1 MKNEFEKK
9 EVWLNSYP
17 IFLWLV
23 SEPLVGLI
31 DSKIA
36 SYIDIDVLAAVGIG
50 ETIYFVFIWIFIF
63 LAYGTTPY
71 VSSLQATKQIN
82 KLNYFISFGRKSSL
96 LIGILSAGLLIFVSS
111 QLINFFEPTPN
122 VSSKAISYLMLR
134 SLGLPFYLLNMHS
147 TAVLRG
153 MKYPKITLYSS
164 VIVGVS
170 NMVLSYFLGIVLNF
184 GITGIAVSSSIAF
197 FISSLYSTKV
207 LIDTQTQ
214 TTNSVISEEK
224 KEISKKFFSV
234 GFFIFIRSM
243 FLTLFMA
250 YLRNRASLMSMS
262 EIALQ
267 HVLLQLW
274 SFGYVFVDALA
285 IAAQTLV
292 AEHKAKFNLYK
303 NSKLKKYLNSL
314 TLKIAVFLFIISFIF
329 LENMVLLITDASLVS
344 IIDVELKILFALSLL
359 IGSFAFLW
367 DGVLLGLDKS
377 RQFSTLTVISSIFGF
392 LSCAYLLTQDN
403 SLSSLWI
410 GLNASLLSRA
420 LLGLLPPN
428 GGLIYSL

>member
-36 SYIDIDVLAAVGIG
+36 SYIDIDVLSAVGIG

-71 VSSLQATKQIN
+71 VSSLQATKQID

-96 LIGILSAGLLIFVSS
+96 LIGIVSAGLLIFVSS

-170 NMVLSYFLGIVLNF
+170 NVVLSYFFGIVLNF

-197 FISSLYSTKV
+197 LISSLYSTKV

-292 AEHKAKFNLYK
+292 AEYKVKFNLYK

-420 LLGLLPPN
+420 LLG
-428 GGLIYSL
+428 YYHQMED

>member
-36 SYIDIDVLAAVGIG
+36 SHIGIDVLSAVGIG

-71 VSSLQATKQIN
+71 VSSLQATKQID

-96 LIGILSAGLLIFVSS
+96 LIGIVSAGLLIFVSS

-170 NMVLSYFLGIVLNF
+170 NVVLSYFLGIVLNF

-292 AEHKAKFNLYK
+292 AEYKAKFNLYK

-367 DGVLLGLDKS
+367 DGILLGLDKS
-377 RQFSTLTVISSIFGF
+377 RQFSTLTVISSILGF
-392 LSCAYLLTQDN
+392 LSCAYLLIQDN

-420 LLGLLPPN
+420 LLGYYHQ
-428 GGLIYSL
+428 IED

>member
-36 SYIDIDVLAAVGIG
+36 SYIDIDVLSAVGIG

-96 LIGILSAGLLIFVSS
+96 LIGIVSAGLLIFVSS

-170 NMVLSYFLGIVLNF
+170 NVVLSYFLGIVLNF

-197 FISSLYSTKV
+197 LISSLYSTKV

-329 LENMVLLITDASLVS
+329 LENMVLLITDVSLVS

-420 LLGLLPPN
+420 LLG
-428 GGLIYSL
+428 YYHQMED

>member
-36 SYIDIDVLAAVGIG
+36 SYIDIDVLSAVGIG

-71 VSSLQATKQIN
+71 VSSLQATKQID

-96 LIGILSAGLLIFVSS
+96 LIGIVSAGLLIFVSS

-122 VSSKAISYLMLR
+122 VSSKAISYLILR

-170 NMVLSYFLGIVLNF
+170 NVVLSYFLGIVLNF

-292 AEHKAKFNLYK
+292 AEYKAKFNLYK

-314 TLKIAVFLFIISFIF
+314 TLKIAVFLFVISFIF
-329 LENMVLLITDASLVS
+329 LENMVLLITEISLVS
-344 IIDVELKILFALSLL
+344 IIDFELKILFALSLL

-420 LLGLLPPN
+420 LLG
-428 GGLIYSL
+428 YYHQMED

>member
-36 SYIDIDVLAAVGIG
+36 SYIDIDVLSAVGIG

-71 VSSLQATKQIN
+71 VSSLQATKQID

-96 LIGILSAGLLIFVSS
+96 LIGIVSAGLLIFVSS

-122 VSSKAISYLMLR
+122 VSSKAISYLILR

-170 NMVLSYFLGIVLNF
+170 NVVLSYFLGIVLNF

-197 FISSLYSTKV
+197 LISSLYSTKV

-292 AEHKAKFNLYK
+292 AEHKAKFNLYE

-392 LSCAYLLTQDN
+392 LSCAYLLTKDN

-420 LLGLLPPN
+420 LLG
-428 GGLIYSL
+428 YYHQMED

>member
-36 SYIDIDVLAAVGIG
+36 SHIGIDVLSAVGIG

-71 VSSLQATKQIN
+71 VSSLQATKQID

-96 LIGILSAGLLIFVSS
+96 LIGIVSAGLLIFVSS
-111 QLINFFEPTPN
+111 QLVNFFEPTPN
-122 VSSKAISYLMLR
+122 VSSKAISYLTLR

-170 NMVLSYFLGIVLNF
+170 NVVLSYFLGIVLNF
-184 GITGIAVSSSIAF
+184 GIIGIAVSSSIAF

-214 TTNSVISEEK
+214 TTNFVISEEK

-292 AEHKAKFNLYK
+292 AEYKAKFNLYK
-303 NSKLKKYLNSL
+303 NSELKKYLNIL
-314 TLKIAVFLFIISFIF
+314 TLKIAAFLFIISFMF
-329 LENMVLLITDASLVS
+329 LENMVLLITDVSLVS

-377 RQFSTLTVISSIFGF
+377 RQFSTLTVISSILGF

-410 GLNASLLSRA
+410 GLNASLVSRA
-420 LLGLLPPN
+420 LLG
-428 GGLIYSL
+428 YYHQMED

>member
-71 VSSLQATKQIN
+71 VSSLQATKQISN
-82 KLNYFISFGRKSSL
+82 LNYFISFGRKSSL

-122 VSSKAISYLMLR
+122 VSSKAISYLILR

-170 NMVLSYFLGIVLNF
+170 NVVLSYFLGIVLNF

-234 GFFIFIRSM
+234 GFFIFIRSK

-292 AEHKAKFNLYK
+292 AEYKAKFNLYK
-303 NSKLKKYLNSL
+303 NSELKKYLNSL
-314 TLKIAVFLFIISFIF
+314 TLKIAAFLFIISFIF
-329 LENMVLLITDASLVS
+329 LENMVLLITDVSLVS

-367 DGVLLGLDKS
+367 DGILLGLDKS
-377 RQFSTLTVISSIFGF
+377 RQFSTLTVISSILGF
-392 LSCAYLLTQDN
+392 LSCAYLLAQDN

-420 LLGLLPPN
+420 LLGYYHQ
-428 GGLIYSL
+428 IED

>member
-96 LIGILSAGLLIFVSS
+96 LIGIVSAGLLIFVSS

-164 VIVGVS
+164 LIVGVS
-170 NMVLSYFLGIVLNF
+170 NVVLSYFLGIVLNF

-197 FISSLYSTKV
+197 LISSLYSTKV
-207 LIDTQTQ
+207 LI
-214 TTNSVISEEK
+214 
-224 KEISKKFFSV
+224 
-234 GFFIFIRSM
+234 
-243 FLTLFMA
+243 
-250 YLRNRASLMSMS
+250 
-262 EIALQ
+262 
-267 HVLLQLW
+267 
-274 SFGYVFVDALA
+274 
-285 IAAQTLV
+285 
-292 AEHKAKFNLYK
+292 
-303 NSKLKKYLNSL
+303 
-314 TLKIAVFLFIISFIF
+314 
-329 LENMVLLITDASLVS
+329 
-344 IIDVELKILFALSLL
+344 
-359 IGSFAFLW
+359 
-367 DGVLLGLDKS
+367 
-377 RQFSTLTVISSIFGF
+377 
-392 LSCAYLLTQDN
+392 
-403 SLSSLWI
+403 
-410 GLNASLLSRA
+410 
-420 LLGLLPPN
+420 
-428 GGLIYSL
+428 

>member
-36 SYIDIDVLAAVGIG
+36 SYIDIDVLSAVGIG

-71 VSSLQATKQIN
+71 VSSLQATKQID

-96 LIGILSAGLLIFVSS
+96 LIGIVSAGLLIFVSS

-122 VSSKAISYLMLR
+122 VSSKAISYLILR

-170 NMVLSYFLGIVLNF
+170 NVVLSYFLGIVLNF

-197 FISSLYSTKV
+197 LISSLYSTKV

-292 AEHKAKFNLYK
+292 AEYKAKFNLYK

-420 LLGLLPPN
+420 LLG
-428 GGLIYSL
+428 YYHQMED

>member
-36 SYIDIDVLAAVGIG
+36 SYIDIDVLSAVGIG

-71 VSSLQATKQIN
+71 VSSLQATKQID

-96 LIGILSAGLLIFVSS
+96 LIGIVSAGLLIFVSS

-170 NMVLSYFLGIVLNF
+170 NVVLSYFLGIVLNF

-197 FISSLYSTKV
+197 LISSLYSTKV

-292 AEHKAKFNLYK
+292 AEYKAKFNLYK

-314 TLKIAVFLFIISFIF
+314 TLKIALFLFIISFIF
-329 LENMVLLITDASLVS
+329 LENMVLLITEASLVS

-392 LSCAYLLTQDN
+392 LSCAYLLTKDN

-420 LLGLLPPN
+420 LLG
-428 GGLIYSL
+428 YYHQMED

>member
-36 SYIDIDVLAAVGIG
+36 SYIDIDVLSAVGIG

-71 VSSLQATKQIN
+71 VSSLQATKQID

-96 LIGILSAGLLIFVSS
+96 LIGIVSAGLLIFVSS

-170 NMVLSYFLGIVLNF
+170 NVVLSYFLGIVLNF
-184 GITGIAVSSSIAF
+184 GITGIAISSSIAF
-197 FISSLYSTKV
+197 LISSLYSTKV

-314 TLKIAVFLFIISFIF
+314 TLKIALFLFVISFIF

-392 LSCAYLLTQDN
+392 LSCAYLLTKDN

-420 LLGLLPPN
+420 LLG
-428 GGLIYSL
+428 YYHQMED

>member
-36 SYIDIDVLAAVGIG
+36 SYIDIDVLSAVGIG

-71 VSSLQATKQIN
+71 VSSLQATKQID

-96 LIGILSAGLLIFVSS
+96 LIGIVSAGLLIFVSS

-122 VSSKAISYLMLR
+122 VSSKAISYLILR

-170 NMVLSYFLGIVLNF
+170 NVVLSYFLGIVLNF

-292 AEHKAKFNLYK
+292 AEYKAKFNLYK

-420 LLGLLPPN
+420 SLG
-428 GGLIYSL
+428 YYHQMED

>member
-36 SYIDIDVLAAVGIG
+36 SHIGIDVLSAVGIG

-71 VSSLQATKQIN
+71 VSSLQATKQID

-96 LIGILSAGLLIFVSS
+96 LIGIVSAGLLIFVSS

-122 VSSKAISYLMLR
+122 VSSKAISYLTLR

-170 NMVLSYFLGIVLNF
+170 NVVLSYFLGIVLNF

-292 AEHKAKFNLYK
+292 AEYKAKFNLYK
-303 NSKLKKYLNSL
+303 NSELKKYLNSL

-420 LLGLLPPN
+420 LLG
-428 GGLIYSL
+428 YYHQMED

>member
-36 SYIDIDVLAAVGIG
+36 SYIDIDVLSAVGIG

-71 VSSLQATKQIN
+71 VSSLQATKQID

-96 LIGILSAGLLIFVSS
+96 LIGIVSAGLLIFVSS

-170 NMVLSYFLGIVLNF
+170 NVVLSYFLGIVLNF

-197 FISSLYSTKV
+197 LISSLYSTKV

-292 AEHKAKFNLYK
+292 AEYKAKFNLYK
-303 NSKLKKYLNSL
+303 NSELKKYLNSL

-329 LENMVLLITDASLVS
+329 LENMVLLITDVSLVS

-420 LLGLLPPN
+420 LLG
-428 GGLIYSL
+428 YYHQMED

>member
-71 VSSLQATKQIN
+71 VSSLQATKQISN
-82 KLNYFISFGRKSSL
+82 LNYFISFGRKSSL

-122 VSSKAISYLMLR
+122 VSSKAISYLILR

-170 NMVLSYFLGIVLNF
+170 NVVLSYFLGIVLNF

-292 AEHKAKFNLYK
+292 AEYKAKFNLYK
-303 NSKLKKYLNSL
+303 NSELKKYLNSL
-314 TLKIAVFLFIISFIF
+314 TLKIAAFLFIISFIF
-329 LENMVLLITDASLVS
+329 LENMVLLITDVSLVS

-367 DGVLLGLDKS
+367 DGILLGLDKS
-377 RQFSTLTVISSIFGF
+377 RQFSTLTVISSILGF
-392 LSCAYLLTQDN
+392 LSCAYLLAQDN

-420 LLGLLPPN
+420 LLGYYHQ
-428 GGLIYSL
+428 IED

>member
-1 MKNEFEKK
+1 MKNKFEKK
-9 EVWLNSYP
+9 EVWLNTYP

-36 SYIDIDVLAAVGIG
+36 SYIDIDVLSAVGIG
-50 ETIYFVFIWIFIF
+50 ETIYFVFIWVFIF

-71 VSSLQATKQIN
+71 VSSLQATKHIN
-82 KLNYFISFGRKSSL
+82 KLNYFISFGRKSSF
-96 LIGILSAGLLIFVSS
+96 LIGIVSAGLLFLVSS
-111 QLINFFEPTPN
+111 QLINFFEPTAD
-122 VSSKAISYLMLR
+122 VSSKAISYLILR

-164 VIVGVS
+164 AIVGLS
-170 NMVLSYFLGIVLNF
+170 NVALSYFLGIVLNF
-184 GITGIAVSSSIAF
+184 GIAGIAVSSSIAF
-197 FISSLYSTKV
+197 FISSIYSTKV
-207 LIDTQTQ
+207 LINTQTQ
-214 TTNSVISEEK
+214 TANSVTAKEK

-267 HVLLQLW
+267 HVLLQIW

-285 IAAQTLV
+285 IASQTLV
-292 AEHKAKFNLYK
+292 AEYKAKFYYYQ
-303 NSKLKKYLNSL
+303 NSELKKYLNSL
-314 TLKIAVFLFIISFIF
+314 TLKISVFLFVTSYIF
-329 LENMVLLITDASLVS
+329 LENMVLLITDVALVS
-344 IIDVELKILFALSLL
+344 IIDHELKILFGLSLL

-377 RQFSTLTVISSIFGF
+377 RQFSTLTVISSIVGF
-392 LSCAYLLTQDN
+392 LSCAFLLTQDN
-403 SLSSLWI
+403 SLTSLWI
-410 GLNASLLSRA
+410 GLNLSLLSRA
-420 LLGLLPPN
+420 LLGFYHQIN
-428 GGLIYSL
+428 D

>member
-36 SYIDIDVLAAVGIG
+36 SYIDIDVLSAVGIG

-71 VSSLQATKQIN
+71 VSSLQATKQID

-96 LIGILSAGLLIFVSS
+96 LIGIVSAGLLIFVSS

-170 NMVLSYFLGIVLNF
+170 NVVLSYFLGIVLNF

-197 FISSLYSTKV
+197 LISSLYSTKV

-292 AEHKAKFNLYK
+292 AEHKAKFSLYE

-420 LLGLLPPN
+420 SLG
-428 GGLIYSL
+428 YYHQMED

>member
-23 SEPLVGLI
+23 SEPLVGLV

-36 SYIDIDVLAAVGIG
+36 SYIDIDVLSAVGIG

-71 VSSLQATKQIN
+71 VSSLQATKQID

-96 LIGILSAGLLIFVSS
+96 LIGIVSAGLLIFVSS

-170 NMVLSYFLGIVLNF
+170 NVVLSYFLGIVLNF

-197 FISSLYSTKV
+197 LISSLYSTKV

-292 AEHKAKFNLYK
+292 AEHKAKFNLYE

-329 LENMVLLITDASLVS
+329 LENMVLLITEASLVS

-420 LLGLLPPN
+420 LLG
-428 GGLIYSL
+428 YYHQMED

>member
-36 SYIDIDVLAAVGIG
+36 SYIDIDVLSAVGIG

-122 VSSKAISYLMLR
+122 VSSKAISYLILR

-170 NMVLSYFLGIVLNF
+170 NVVLSYFLGIVLNF

-214 TTNSVISEEK
+214 TTNFVISEEK
-224 KEISKKFFSV
+224 KEISKKFFSI

-292 AEHKAKFNLYK
+292 AEYKAKFNLYK
-303 NSKLKKYLNSL
+303 NLELKQYLNSL
-314 TLKIAVFLFIISFIF
+314 TLKIAVFLFVISFIF
-329 LENMVLLITDASLVS
+329 LENMVLLITEISLVS
-344 IIDVELKILFALSLL
+344 IIDFQLKILFALSLL

-403 SLSSLWI
+403 SLSSLWV

-420 LLGLLPPN
+420 LLG
-428 GGLIYSL
+428 YYHQMED

>member
-36 SYIDIDVLAAVGIG
+36 SYIDIDVLSAVGIG

-71 VSSLQATKQIN
+71 VSSLQATKQID

-96 LIGILSAGLLIFVSS
+96 LIGIVSAGLLIFVSS

-170 NMVLSYFLGIVLNF
+170 NVVLSYFLGIVLNF

-197 FISSLYSTKV
+197 LISSLYSTKV

-292 AEHKAKFNLYK
+292 AEYKAKFNLYK

-314 TLKIAVFLFIISFIF
+314 TLKIALFLFVISFIF

-392 LSCAYLLTQDN
+392 LSCAYLLTKDN

-420 LLGLLPPN
+420 LLG
-428 GGLIYSL
+428 YYHQMED

>member
-96 LIGILSAGLLIFVSS
+96 LIGIVSAGLLIFVSS

-122 VSSKAISYLMLR
+122 VSSKAISYLILR

-170 NMVLSYFLGIVLNF
+170 NVVLSYFLGIVLNF

-314 TLKIAVFLFIISFIF
+314 TLKIAAFLFIISFIF

-420 LLGLLPPN
+420 LLG
-428 GGLIYSL
+428 YYHQMED

>member
-36 SYIDIDVLAAVGIG
+36 SYIDIDVLSAVGIG

-71 VSSLQATKQIN
+71 VSSLQATKQID

-96 LIGILSAGLLIFVSS
+96 LIGIVSAGLLIFVSS

-170 NMVLSYFLGIVLNF
+170 NVVLSYFLGIVLNF

-224 KEISKKFFSV
+224 KEISKKFFSI

-292 AEHKAKFNLYK
+292 AEHKAKFSLYE

-329 LENMVLLITDASLVS
+329 LENMVLLITEASLVS

-420 LLGLLPPN
+420 LLG
-428 GGLIYSL
+428 YYHQMED

>member
-36 SYIDIDVLAAVGIG
+36 SYIDIDVLSAVGIG

-71 VSSLQATKQIN
+71 VSSLQATKQID

-96 LIGILSAGLLIFVSS
+96 LIGIVSAGLLIFVSS

-170 NMVLSYFLGIVLNF
+170 NVVLSYFLGIVLNF

-292 AEHKAKFNLYK
+292 AEYKAKFNLYK
-303 NSKLKKYLNSL
+303 NSELKKYLNSL
-314 TLKIAVFLFIISFIF
+314 TLKIAAFLFVISFIF
-329 LENMVLLITDASLVS
+329 LENMVLLITDVSLVS

-367 DGVLLGLDKS
+367 DGILLGLDKS
-377 RQFSTLTVISSIFGF
+377 RQFSTLTVISSILGF
-392 LSCAYLLTQDN
+392 LSCAYLLAQDN

-420 LLGLLPPN
+420 LLG
-428 GGLIYSL
+428 YYHQMED

>member
-36 SYIDIDVLAAVGIG
+36 SYIDIDVLSAVGIG

-71 VSSLQATKQIN
+71 VSSLQATKQID

-96 LIGILSAGLLIFVSS
+96 LIGIVSAGLLIFVSS

-170 NMVLSYFLGIVLNF
+170 NVVLSYFLGIVLNF

-197 FISSLYSTKV
+197 LISSLYSTKV

-292 AEHKAKFNLYK
+292 AEYKAKFNLYK

-314 TLKIAVFLFIISFIF
+314 TLKIAVFLFVISFIF

-420 LLGLLPPN
+420 LLG
-428 GGLIYSL
+428 YYHQMED

>member
-36 SYIDIDVLAAVGIG
+36 SYIDIDVLSAVGIG

-71 VSSLQATKQIN
+71 VSSLQATKQID

-96 LIGILSAGLLIFVSS
+96 FIGIVSAGLLIFVSS

-170 NMVLSYFLGIVLNF
+170 NVVLSYFLGIVLNF

-197 FISSLYSTKV
+197 LISSLYSTKV

-292 AEHKAKFNLYK
+292 AEYKAKFNLYK

-420 LLGLLPPN
+420 LLG
-428 GGLIYSL
+428 YYHQMED

>member
-1 MKNEFEKK
+1 M
-9 EVWLNSYP
+9 
-17 IFLWLV
+17 WLV

-36 SYIDIDVLAAVGIG
+36 SYIDIDVLSAVGIG

-71 VSSLQATKQIN
+71 VSSLQATKQID

-96 LIGILSAGLLIFVSS
+96 LIGIVSAGLLIFVSS

-170 NMVLSYFLGIVLNF
+170 NVVLSYFLGIVLNF

-197 FISSLYSTKV
+197 LISSLYSTKV

-292 AEHKAKFNLYK
+292 AEHKAKFSLYE

-329 LENMVLLITDASLVS
+329 LENMVLLITEASLVS

-392 LSCAYLLTQDN
+392 LSCAYLLNQDN

-420 LLGLLPPN
+420 LLG
-428 GGLIYSL
+428 YYHQMED

>member
-36 SYIDIDVLAAVGIG
+36 SYIDIDVLSAVGIG

-71 VSSLQATKQIN
+71 VSSLQATKQID

-96 LIGILSAGLLIFVSS
+96 LIGIVSAGLLIFVSS

-122 VSSKAISYLMLR
+122 VSSKAISYLILR

-170 NMVLSYFLGIVLNF
+170 NVVLSYFLGIVLNF

-197 FISSLYSTKV
+197 LISSLYSTKV

-292 AEHKAKFNLYK
+292 AEYKAKFNLYK

-314 TLKIAVFLFIISFIF
+314 TLKIAAFLFIISFIF
-329 LENMVLLITDASLVS
+329 LENMVLLITDVSLVS

-367 DGVLLGLDKS
+367 DGILLGLDKS

-420 LLGLLPPN
+420 LLG
-428 GGLIYSL
+428 YYHQMED

>member
-36 SYIDIDVLAAVGIG
+36 SYIDIDVLSAVGIG

-71 VSSLQATKQIN
+71 VSSLQATKQID

-122 VSSKAISYLMLR
+122 VSSKAVSYLILR

-170 NMVLSYFLGIVLNF
+170 NVVLSYFLGIVLNF

-224 KEISKKFFSV
+224 KDISKKFFSV

-292 AEHKAKFNLYK
+292 AEYKANFNLYK
-303 NSKLKKYLNSL
+303 NSELKKYLNSL
-314 TLKIAVFLFIISFIF
+314 TLKIAAFLFIISFIF
-329 LENMVLLITDASLVS
+329 LENMVLLITDVSLVS

-367 DGVLLGLDKS
+367 DGILLGLDKS
-377 RQFSTLTVISSIFGF
+377 RQFSTLTVISSILGF

-410 GLNASLLSRA
+410 GLNLSL
-420 LLGLLPPN
+420 
-428 GGLIYSL
+428 IHI

>member
-36 SYIDIDVLAAVGIG
+36 SYIDIDVLSAVGIG

-96 LIGILSAGLLIFVSS
+96 LIGIVSAGLLIFVSS

-170 NMVLSYFLGIVLNF
+170 NVVLSYFLGIVLNF

-197 FISSLYSTKV
+197 LISSLYSTKV

-292 AEHKAKFNLYK
+292 AEYKANFNLYK
-303 NSKLKKYLNSL
+303 NSELKKYLNSL

-420 LLGLLPPN
+420 LLG
-428 GGLIYSL
+428 YYHQMED

>member
-36 SYIDIDVLAAVGIG
+36 SYIDIDVLSAVGIG

-71 VSSLQATKQIN
+71 VSSLQATKQID

-96 LIGILSAGLLIFVSS
+96 LIGIVSAGLLIFVSS

-170 NMVLSYFLGIVLNF
+170 NVVLSYFLGIVLNF

-197 FISSLYSTKV
+197 LISSLYSTKV

-314 TLKIAVFLFIISFIF
+314 TLKIAVFLFIISYIF

-377 RQFSTLTVISSIFGF
+377 RQFSTLTVVSSIFGF

-420 LLGLLPPN
+420 LLG
-428 GGLIYSL
+428 YYHQMED

>member
-36 SYIDIDVLAAVGIG
+36 SYIDIDVLSAVGIG

-71 VSSLQATKQIN
+71 VSSLQATKQID

-96 LIGILSAGLLIFVSS
+96 LIGIVSAGLLIFVSS

-170 NMVLSYFLGIVLNF
+170 NVVLSYFLGIVLNF

-285 IAAQTLV
+285 IAAQALV
-292 AEHKAKFNLYK
+292 AEYKAKFNLYK
-303 NSKLKKYLNSL
+303 NSELKKYLNSL
-314 TLKIAVFLFIISFIF
+314 TLKIAAFLFIISFIF
-329 LENMVLLITDASLVS
+329 LENMVLLITDVSLVS

-367 DGVLLGLDKS
+367 DGILLGLDKS
-377 RQFSTLTVISSIFGF
+377 RQFSTLTVISSILGF
-392 LSCAYLLTQDN
+392 LSCAYLLAQDN

-420 LLGLLPPN
+420 LLG
-428 GGLIYSL
+428 YYHQMED

>member
-1 MKNEFEKK
+1 MTNQFKKK
-9 EVWLNSYP
+9 EVWLNTYP

-36 SYIDIDVLAAVGIG
+36 SYIDIDVLSAVGIG
-50 ETIYFVFIWIFIF
+50 ETVYFVFIWIFVF

-71 VSSLQATKQIN
+71 VSNLQATKQIH
-82 KLNYFISFGRKSSL
+82 KLNYFITFGRKSSV
-96 LIGILSAGLLIFVSS
+96 LIGLISAGLLIFASTE
-111 QLINFFEPTPN
+111 LIKFFEPTKA
-122 VSSKAISYLMLR
+122 VSFNANSYLILR

-164 VIVGVS
+164 AIVGVA
-170 NMVLSYFLGIVLNF
+170 NVILSYFLGIVLNF
-184 GITGIAVSSSIAF
+184 GVEGIAIASSIAF
-197 FISSLYSTKV
+197 LLSSIYSTKV
-207 LIDTQTQ
+207 LISTQTQ
-214 TTNSVISEEK
+214 TSNFVKSHEK
-224 KEISKKFFSV
+224 KEISKKFFSI
-234 GFFIFIRSM
+234 GFYIFIRSM

-250 YLRNRASLMSMS
+250 YLRNQASLMSMS

-292 AEHKAKFNLYK
+292 AEQKAKFNNYK
-303 NSKLKKYLNSL
+303 NSELKKYLNSL
-314 TLKIAVFLFIISFIF
+314 TFKIAIFLFITSFIF
-329 LENMVLLITDASLVS
+329 LENIVLLITEASLVL
-344 IIDVELKILFALSLL
+344 IIDSELKILFSLSLL

-377 RQFSTLTVISSIFGF
+377 KQFSILTVTSSLIGF
-392 LSCAYLLTQDN
+392 LSCVYLLSQDN
-403 SLSSLWI
+403 SLASLWI
-410 GLNASLLSRA
+410 GLNLSLLYR
-420 LLGLLPPN
+420 GLV
-428 GGLIYSL
+428 GFYYQIED

>member
-36 SYIDIDVLAAVGIG
+36 SYIDIDVLSAVGIG

-71 VSSLQATKQIN
+71 VSSLQATKQID

-96 LIGILSAGLLIFVSS
+96 LIGIVSAGLLIFVSS

-170 NMVLSYFLGIVLNF
+170 NVVLSYFLGIVLNF
-184 GITGIAVSSSIAF
+184 GITGIAISSSIAF
-197 FISSLYSTKV
+197 LISSLYSTKV

-292 AEHKAKFNLYK
+292 AEHKAKFNLYE

-329 LENMVLLITDASLVS
+329 LENMVLLITEASLVS

-420 LLGLLPPN
+420 LLG
-428 GGLIYSL
+428 YYHQMED

>member
-36 SYIDIDVLAAVGIG
+36 SYIDIDVLSAVGIG

-71 VSSLQATKQIN
+71 VSNLQATKQID

-96 LIGILSAGLLIFVSS
+96 LIGIVSAGLLIFVSS

-170 NMVLSYFLGIVLNF
+170 NVVLSYFLGIVLNF

-197 FISSLYSTKV
+197 LISSLYSTKV

-292 AEHKAKFNLYK
+292 AEYKAKFNLYK

-420 LLGLLPPN
+420 LLG
-428 GGLIYSL
+428 YYHQMED

>member
-36 SYIDIDVLAAVGIG
+36 SYIDIDVLSAVGIG

-71 VSSLQATKQIN
+71 VSSLQATKQID

-96 LIGILSAGLLIFVSS
+96 LIGIVSAGLLIFVSS

-170 NMVLSYFLGIVLNF
+170 NVVLSYFLGIVLNF

-197 FISSLYSTKV
+197 LISSLYSTKV
-207 LIDTQTQ
+207 LIYTQTQ

-292 AEHKAKFNLYK
+292 AEYKANFNLYK
-303 NSKLKKYLNSL
+303 NSELKKYLNSL

-420 LLGLLPPN
+420 LLG
-428 GGLIYSL
+428 YYHQMED

>member
-36 SYIDIDVLAAVGIG
+36 SHIGIDVLSAVGIG

-71 VSSLQATKQIN
+71 VSSLQATKQID

-96 LIGILSAGLLIFVSS
+96 LIGIVSAGLLIFVSS

-170 NMVLSYFLGIVLNF
+170 NVVLSYFLGIVLNF

-197 FISSLYSTKV
+197 LISSLYSTKV

-292 AEHKAKFNLYK
+292 AEYKAKFNLYK
-303 NSKLKKYLNSL
+303 NSELKKYLNSL

-420 LLGLLPPN
+420 LLGYYHQ
-428 GGLIYSL
+428 IED

>member
-36 SYIDIDVLAAVGIG
+36 SYIDIDVLSAVGIG

-71 VSSLQATKQIN
+71 VSSLQATKQID

-96 LIGILSAGLLIFVSS
+96 LIGIVSAGLLIFVSS

-170 NMVLSYFLGIVLNF
+170 NVVLSYFLGIVLNF

-197 FISSLYSTKV
+197 LISSLYSTKV

-292 AEHKAKFNLYK
+292 AEYKAKFNLYK

-314 TLKIAVFLFIISFIF
+314 TLKIALFLFVISFIF
-329 LENMVLLITDASLVS
+329 LENMVLLITEASLVS

-392 LSCAYLLTQDN
+392 LSCAYLLTKDN

-420 LLGLLPPN
+420 LLG
-428 GGLIYSL
+428 YYHQMED

>member
-36 SYIDIDVLAAVGIG
+36 SHIDIDVLSAVGIG

-71 VSSLQATKQIN
+71 VSSLQATKQID

-96 LIGILSAGLLIFVSS
+96 LIGIVSAGLLIYVSS

-170 NMVLSYFLGIVLNF
+170 NVVLSYFLGIVLNF
-184 GITGIAVSSSIAF
+184 GIIGIAVSSSIAF

-234 GFFIFIRSM
+234 GLFIFIRSM

-292 AEHKAKFNLYK
+292 AEYKAKFNLYK

-314 TLKIAVFLFIISFIF
+314 TLKIAAFLFIISFMF
-329 LENMVLLITDASLVS
+329 LENMVLLITDVSLVS

-420 LLGLLPPN
+420 LLG
-428 GGLIYSL
+428 YYHQMED